1 MDHDVLHRD
10 VQKLKDFNKRVEAA
24 IAFIEYMQ
32 KLGLDPAAL
41 AKLQTQAAQPG
52 TVGMSDSDR
61 ALLKATLDGY
71 SDRLSKLESSFSES
85 GITTDLA
92 SRISKLEQS
101 AADSDAGGA
110 LDQRLQV
117 LEARMPQ
124 DLVDRVTAA
133 LDWLDDNRD
142 GLEVLLSLDG
152 DPDAEDGPKPPA
164 ETPPAGPTDGQG
176 APAAEPAVDG
186 AKPDDKAS
194 PVF

>member
-10 VQKLKDFNKRVEAA
+10 VQKLKEFSKRVEAA

-61 ALLKATLDGY
+61 SLLKATLDGF
-71 SDRLSKLESSFSES
+71 SDRLGKLEDSFSES
-85 GITTDLA
+85 GISVDLA
-92 SRISKLEQS
+92 GRVAKLEQS
-101 AADSDAGGA
+101 AAGA
-110 LDQRLQV
+110 TLS
-117 LEARMPQ
+117 Q
-124 DLVDRVTAA
+124 DLIDRITAM
-133 LDWLDDNRD
+133 LTWFDDNRD
-142 GLEVLLSLDG
+142 GLDVLLSLDG
-152 DPDAEDGPKPPA
+152 DVDAPDAPA
-164 ETPPAGPTDGQG
+164 EPPPAGPTDGQG
-176 APAAEPAVDG
+176 APAAEPGVDG